1 MKIASLAVAL
11 VVTSQF
17 APALAQ
23 QQEPSLPH
31 HQPTPPPA
39 APNRAAARPPVYF
52 APGHASP
59 SPPTLPGAGT
69 PSITVVHPS
78 PDHSLADL
86 PGFRHVPSVSSLPS
100 MRRRP
105 IVRHVL
111 VGGVAFDVPAIAIVG
126 APYVIDV
133 PGLGWVYVPEEEY
146 PSLFAMLTSDDPIK
160 VEAAYA
166 RLQEFA
172 VGQ

>member
-1 MKIASLAVAL
+1 MKIASLAVVL

-39 APNRAAARPPVYF
+39 VPNRAAARPPVYF
-52 APGHASP
+52 APGQASP
-59 SPPTLPGAGT
+59 TPSSLPSAGT
-69 PSITVVHPS
+69 HSITVIHPS
-78 PDHSLADL
+78 PNHSLADL

-100 MRRRP
+100 MRSRP
-105 IVRHVL
+105 IARHVL

-133 PGLGWVYVPEEEY
+133 PDLGWVYVPEEEY

-160 VEAAYA
+160 VEAAYD
-166 RLQEFA
+166 RLREYA
-172 VGQ
+172 VSQ